1 MENKT
6 IVKVGFEIFA
16 FASVGAATAFYRAA
30 QLGER
35 VDERYMSKGGFLC
48 VHNDYKKLIMEEA
61 DVLTIQEYEL
71 LQEAENNAAKEEEA
85 KKKAEENKAL
95 DIAEEEIKAILAIDA
110 AVEDALGAPTE
121 VVSEH

>member
-6 IVKVGFEIFA
+6 IVKIGFEIFA
-16 FASVGAATAFYRAA
+16 FTSVGAATAFYRAA

-35 VDERYMSKGGFLC
+35 VDERYMSNGFLC

-71 LQEAENNAAKEEEA
+71 LSEAEENHAKEEEA
-85 KKKAEENKAL
+85 KKKAEEEL
-95 DIAEEEIKAILAIDA
+95 QQ

-121 VVSEH
+121 PVSPS